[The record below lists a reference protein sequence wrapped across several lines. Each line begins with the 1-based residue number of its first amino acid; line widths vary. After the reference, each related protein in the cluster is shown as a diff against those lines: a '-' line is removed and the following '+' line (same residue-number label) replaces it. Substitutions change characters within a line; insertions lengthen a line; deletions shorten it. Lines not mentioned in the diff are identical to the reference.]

1 MHDIFKPVVE
11 LIAVG
16 EGADPQDWSYSVA
29 FGCDM
34 KVLNLVFIQSNQME
48 VTQKWWIIYL
58 GDCGVQGVS
67 KVCAPQCP
75 EFNSYLQDDPKS
87 IRPVIDTQLTS
98 MLDVTFA
105 TIVNIESNF
114 CGQYHIFHLWYMPN
128 MKGKFKQCK
137 MFTMRT
143 FGSVC
148 ALHAHGLLVRKI
160 PKMSGYTRNVCE
172 VC

>member
-1 MHDIFKPVVE
+1 MHKGVNSSWLRSRSTGLVMFSGRWMWHEGIEFGIYSIKPDGSHPKMMNHIPGW
-11 LIAVG
+11 L
-16 EGADPQDWSYSVA
+16 WS
-29 FGCDM
+29 
-34 KVLNLVFIQSNQME
+34 
-48 VTQKWWIIYL
+48 T
-58 GDCGVQGVS
+58 GVS

-75 EFNSYLQDDPKS
+75 EFNSYLQDDSKS

-172 VC
+172 MC